1 MKFVRRFSGFAVYYP
16 LAVEPVDPNP
26 AGGVNYLLPLEDQA
40 DMGHFSF
47 FVMKKSKITPFC
59 IPC

>member
-26 AGGVNYLLPLEDQA
+26 AGGVNCDLPRAFGGKLARCGNRDVGVRKA
-40 DMGHFSF
+40 
-47 FVMKKSKITPFC
+47 
-59 IPC
+59 